1 MNLSYYMIKDS
12 MFGVKNCIISFLLLV
27 GFAAC
32 QQETLV
38 EATKGGFKV
47 SLVDEQVMVETKA
60 TSSLLESPL
69 VENFNLRIE
78 RNGSD
83 QPLYNGKITNDLIP
97 APVGVYTLT
106 ASYGE
111 NPVLGLDAPYYEG
124 KSEVTIES
132 NKTTPVEIPCK
143 VANALVSV
151 DWANEAKIQKIFP
164 GCKVIVAVGN
174 VSVAIGSENK
184 ASRVYFRPNSNLS
197 FTFEWTVNGETKSQ
211 VLKSDKLPAVS
222 EAGKHYIIKLDVSDD
237 LTLQIT
243 KVASRSETITATIPM
258 EWLPKPKVNG
268 FNDQQGLT
276 ELVYTET
283 SDAIPA
289 AINFTAASVIQ
300 DVEFTLNFADE
311 NLTSL
316 NKKYILST
324 LSAEDRSALVTAG
337 IELPTLIGSNKSGSI
352 NFTNMTAKL
361 LTNAGAEVVNEI
373 KVRVKANNRWNVEES
388 AAPSYKITTV
398 KPEFSVSVKPGNIW
412 TREFTVDPITVQK
425 GDLKNLISSLVYQY
439 SSDKNQ
445 WINIDS
451 EHLRVAGL
459 DASQTFRSFYVRAI
473 YRNSIISNNIVMVRT
488 YPQIKLENGDMEKWS
503 EEERGFYFEAAGG
516 KDSPKLR
523 TYYPY
528 SGGNQ
533 FWCTNNDFTTR
544 WRDSDKAW
552 RSTVYRYNSFPA
564 VSYTPDSY
572 SGNKAAELRNTAAG
586 RGNKSAKHSDYDF
599 NNVPGELFIGN
610 KIEVIM
616 NGPPAFPSDSYK
628 TVDGMPFCA
637 RPKALR
643 FYYKYIPFKED
654 SWKVDIKLQ
663 NTSGIIIAEGW
674 DSRGEF
680 KDIYDCI
687 DIPLKYVE
695 NIEDNVPSKIMIHFY
710 SSSKQGKTLPYEN
723 KIVTTWFNNQSRTD
737 ETLSGSVFTI
747 DDISLVYDGDPDLN
761 GGVY

>member
-398 KPEFSVSVKPGNIW
+398 KPEFSIDINENDFWAKEFSVRSLNVIKGNLEKLNMDV
-412 TREFTVDPITVQK
+412 RF
-425 GDLKNLISSLVYQY
+425 QY
-439 SSDKNQ
+439 SSDEGKTWNNFNQ
-445 WINIDS
+445 K
-451 EHLRVAGL
+451 
-459 DASQTFRSFYVRAI
+459 QTHVFSLLPNVKKYKVRAF
-473 YRNSIISNNIVMVRT
+473 YREGIFSAETNVC
-488 YPQIKLENGDMEKWS
+488 LENADQLPNSNMEEWHYESYKNKS
-503 EEERGFYFEAAGG
+503 GIVTYFPWNSNEN
-516 KDSPKLR
+516 S
-523 TYYPY
+523 
-528 SGGNQ
+528 
-533 FWCTNNDFTTR
+533 FWNTNNEFTTR
-544 WRDSDKAW
+544 
-552 RSTVYRYNSFPA
+552 YRQATFAKPYNSFPA
-564 VSYTPDSY
+564 VSYIVGKD
-572 SGNKAAELRNTAAG
+572 GNKAVELRNTASG
-586 RGNKSAKHSDYDF
+586 RGNSPSSYVARDVNMVAGILFTGDF
-599 NNVPGELFIGN
+599 RANVGASTTDDWYERT
-610 KIEVIM
+610 
-616 NGPPAFPSDSYK
+616 NGKPFSSRP
-628 TVDGMPFCA
+628 TGMKF
-637 RPKALR
+637 K
-643 FYYKYIPFKED
+643 YKYNPLDGD
-654 SWKVDIKLQ
+654 SWKAKIELWDNNKNVIIKDSIISSELQ
-663 NTSGIIIAEGW
+663 KDVYKNGIINLNYKNDIEYSKCHYIYIVFSSTITEGANM
-674 DSRGEF
+674 
-680 KDIYDCI
+680 KVN
-687 DIPLKYVE
+687 LKKSKYSLWVDNTLKTYTDPYV
-695 NIEDNVPSKIMIHFY
+695 
-710 SSSKQGKTLPYEN
+710 
-723 KIVTTWFNNQSRTD
+723 
-737 ETLSGSVFTI
+737 GSVLTI
-747 DDISLVYDGDPDLN
+747 DDIELIYDK
-761 GGVY
+761 

>member
-412 TREFTVDPITVQK
+412 TREFTVDPLSFSQVPS
-425 GDLKNLISSLVYQY
+425 GDFTKINKQLQYQY
-439 SSDKNQ
+439 RSSDSQGWKIIENP
-445 WINIDS
+445 D
-451 EHLRVAGL
+451 LRQMNL
-459 DASQTFRSFYVRAI
+459 EENKLYYVRAL
-473 YRNSIISNNIVMVRT
+473 YRGVVPGKSIEVKT
-488 YPQIKLENGDMEKWS
+488 YPQIVLNGGDMESWLEISKKLHPGINIFKEITIVGHNPSNTIWS
-503 EEERGFYFEAAGG
+503 CVNQKTFEGNPNVWSTFNLNPSTYRQEGRTGFAAA
-516 KDSPKLR
+516 LR
-523 TYYPY
+523 TV
-528 SGGNQ
+528 GWDNNAGN
-533 FWCTNNDFTTR
+533 T
-544 WRDSDKAW
+544 S
-552 RSTVYRYNSFPA
+552 SIIYHIS
-564 VSYTPDSY
+564 
-572 SGNKAAELRNTAAG
+572 AG
-586 RGNKSAKHSDYDF
+586 K
-599 NNVPGELFIGN
+599 LFIGSYSYDHKKN
-610 KIEVIM
+610 V
-616 NGPPAFPSDSYK
+616 DSYNYGISYQSK
-628 TVDGMPFCA
+628 PTGF
-637 RPKALR
+637 KA
-643 FYYKYIPFKED
+643 YYKYSPYNNDSFKAWIVLENRE
-654 SWKVDIKLQ
+654 SGQPVRIGYGEFLGTKKVDTYFEEL
-663 NTSGIIIAEGW
+663 
-674 DSRGEF
+674 
-680 KDIYDCI
+680 
-687 DIPLKYVE
+687 
-695 NIEDNVPSKIMIHFY
+695 NVPIVYENTNLPITHMYIVF
-710 SSSKQGKTLPYEN
+710 SSSSACSDQESEE
-723 KIVTTWFNNQSRTD
+723 TTNLKGFVSEGNYHN
-737 ETLSGSVFTI
+737 GSVLVI
-747 DDISLVYDGDPDLN
+747 DDVTLEYN
-761 GGVY
+761 K